1 MQPQFFLS
9 QALIRCKL
17 LAQSF
22 VFPYSRRPGEGTGKA
37 RFQSSRFIPVQPV
50 QDGGSPAGNHARGF
64 FPEGGVSDAISSAL
78 VTQRDPG
85 REIL

>member
-22 VFPYSRRPGEGTGKA
+22 VFSYSRRLGDGTRKA
-37 RFQSSRFIPVQPV
+37 CFQSSRFIPVQPV